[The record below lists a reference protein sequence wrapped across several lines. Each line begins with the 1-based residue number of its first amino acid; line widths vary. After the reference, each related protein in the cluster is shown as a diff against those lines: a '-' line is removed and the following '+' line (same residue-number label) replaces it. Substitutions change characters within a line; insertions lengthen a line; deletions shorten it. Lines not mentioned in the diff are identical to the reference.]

1 MEQEM
6 VRVRRRKT
14 GCPGMKVNRAGA
26 MEYLTFPAFE
36 QTGAVTH
43 LVSTR
48 LGGVSTGDCASL
60 NFSYLRDTDKAA
72 VDENFRRMAEVFGT
86 TPDAFVCSDQ
96 THMTNVRLV
105 IKQDQGKGVTRQ
117 RDYSNIDGL
126 VTDVPGL
133 ILSTFYADCV
143 PLLFLDPVRR
153 AIGCSHSGW
162 RGTVGQM
169 GKATVEAMKNYFGSR
184 PEDILAAIGPS
195 ICRDCYEVGEEVA
208 DAFRT
213 LFGEE
218 TSEVLAEK
226 ENGKYLLDLWK
237 ANEKVLLSA
246 GILKEHLSV
255 TDICTCCNPEY
266 LFSHRASH
274 GKRGNIGA
282 FIMLK
287 GETDT
292 GRRSI

>member
-1 MEQEM
+1 MEQAVKM
-6 VRVRRRKT
+6 LCRKKT
-14 GCPGMKVNRAGA
+14 DYPGMKVSRRKE
-26 MEYLTFPAFE
+26 MEYLTFPIFE
-36 QTGAVTH
+36 ETGAVTH

-60 NFSYLRDTDKAA
+60 NFSYVRDTDKAA
-72 VDENFRRMAEVFGT
+72 VDENFRRMAEVFNAEM
-86 TPDAFVCSDQ
+86 DAFVCSDQ
-96 THMTNVRLV
+96 THTTNVRLV
-105 IKQDQGKGVTRQ
+105 TEKDRGKGVTRQ
-117 RDYSNIDGL
+117 RDYSDVDGL

-143 PLLFLDPVRR
+143 PLLFFDPIHR

-162 RGTVGQM
+162 RGTAGEM
-169 GKATVEAMKNYFGSR
+169 GRVTVEAMEKYFGSR
-184 PEDILAAIGPS
+184 PEDILAAVGPS

-208 DAFRT
+208 EEFEN
-213 LFGEE
+213 LFSGE
-218 TSEVLAEK
+218 SGEVLIEK
-226 ENGKYLLDLWK
+226 GNGKYLLDLWK

-246 GILKEHLSV
+246 GIRKEHLAV

-266 LFSHRASH
+266 LFSHRASR

-287 GETDT
+287 P
-292 GRRSI
+292 

>member
-1 MEQEM
+1 MEQAVKM
-6 VRVRRRKT
+6 LCRKKT
-14 GCPGMKVNRAGA
+14 AYPGMKVSRTKE
-26 MEYLTFPAFE
+26 MEYLMFPAFE
-36 QTGAVTH
+36 ETGMVTH

-60 NFSYLRDTDKAA
+60 NFSYVRDTDKTA
-72 VDENFRRMAEVFGT
+72 VDENFRRMAEVFDT
-86 TPDAFVCSDQ
+86 EMDAFVCSDQ
-96 THMTNVRLV
+96 THTTNVRLV
-105 IKQDQGKGVTRQ
+105 TEKDRGKGVTRQ
-117 RDYSNIDGL
+117 RDYSDVDGL

-143 PLLFLDPVRR
+143 PLLFFDPIHR

-162 RGTVGQM
+162 RGTAGEM
-169 GKATVEAMKNYFGSR
+169 GRVTVEAMEKYFGSR
-184 PEDILAAIGPS
+184 PEDILAAVGPS

-208 DAFRT
+208 EAFRN
-213 LFGEE
+213 LFSGE
-218 TSEVLAEK
+218 SGEVLTEK
-226 ENGKYLLDLWK
+226 GNGKYLLDLWK

-246 GILKEHLSV
+246 GIRREHLSV

-266 LFSHRASH
+266 LFSHRASC

-287 GETDT
+287 P
-292 GRRSI
+292 

>member
-1 MEQEM
+1 MEQAVKM
-6 VRVRRRKT
+6 LCRKKT
-14 GCPGMKVNRAGA
+14 AYPGMKVNRTKE

-36 QTGAVTH
+36 ETGMVTH

-60 NFSYLRDTDKAA
+60 NFSYVRDTDKAA
-72 VDENFRRMAEVFGT
+72 VDENFRRMAEVFDT
-86 TPDAFVCSDQ
+86 EMDAFVCSDQ
-96 THMTNVRLV
+96 THTTNVRLV
-105 IKQDQGKGVTRQ
+105 TEKDRGKGVTRQ
-117 RDYSNIDGL
+117 RDYSDVDGL

-143 PLLFLDPVRR
+143 PLLFFDPIHR

-162 RGTVGQM
+162 RGTAGEM
-169 GKATVEAMKNYFGSR
+169 GRVTVEAMEKYFGSR
-184 PEDILAAIGPS
+184 PEDILAAVGPS

-208 DAFRT
+208 EAFRN
-213 LFGEE
+213 LFSGE
-218 TSEVLAEK
+218 SGEVLTEK
-226 ENGKYLLDLWK
+226 GNGKYLLDLWK

-246 GILKEHLSV
+246 GIRREHLSV

-266 LFSHRASH
+266 LFSHRASC

-287 GETDT
+287 P
-292 GRRSI
+292 

>member
-1 MEQEM
+1 MEQAVKM
-6 VRVRRRKT
+6 LCRKKT
-14 GCPGMKVNRAGA
+14 DYPGMKVSRRKE
-26 MEYLTFPAFE
+26 MEYLTFPIFE
-36 QTGAVTH
+36 ETGAVTH

-60 NFSYLRDTDKAA
+60 NFSYVRDTDKAA
-72 VDENFRRMAEVFGT
+72 VDENFRRMAEVFNAEM
-86 TPDAFVCSDQ
+86 DAFVCSDQ
-96 THMTNVRLV
+96 THTTNVRLV
-105 IKQDQGKGVTRQ
+105 TEKDRGKGVTRQ
-117 RDYSNIDGL
+117 RDYSDVDGL

-143 PLLFLDPVRR
+143 PLLFFDPIHR

-162 RGTVGQM
+162 RGTAGEM
-169 GKATVEAMKNYFGSR
+169 GRVTVEAMEKYFGSR
-184 PEDILAAIGPS
+184 PEDIRAAVGPS

-208 DAFRT
+208 EEFEN
-213 LFGEE
+213 LFSGEAG
-218 TSEVLAEK
+218 EVLIEK
-226 ENGKYLLDLWK
+226 GNGKYLLDLWK

-246 GILKEHLSV
+246 GIRKEHLAV

-266 LFSHRASH
+266 LFSHRASR

-287 GETDT
+287 P
-292 GRRSI
+292 

>member
-1 MEQEM
+1 
-6 VRVRRRKT
+6 
-14 GCPGMKVNRAGA
+14 MKVSRMKE
-26 MEYLTFPAFE
+26 MEYLTFPIFE
-36 QTGAVTH
+36 ETGTVTH

-60 NFSYLRDTDKAA
+60 NFSYVRDTDKAA
-72 VDENFRRMAEVFGT
+72 VDENFRRMAEVFDAEM
-86 TPDAFVCSDQ
+86 DAFVCSDQ
-96 THMTNVRLV
+96 THTTNVRLV
-105 IKQDQGKGVTRQ
+105 TEKDRGKGVTRQ
-117 RDYSNIDGL
+117 RDYSDVDGL

-143 PLLFLDPVRR
+143 PLLFFDPIHR

-162 RGTVGQM
+162 RGTVGEM
-169 GKATVEAMKNYFGSR
+169 GRVMVEAMEKYFGSR
-184 PEDILAAIGPS
+184 PEDILAAVGPS

-208 DAFRT
+208 EEFEN
-213 LFGEE
+213 LFSGEAG
-218 TSEVLAEK
+218 EVLTAK
-226 ENGKYLLDLWK
+226 GNGKYLLDLWK

-246 GILKEHLSV
+246 GIRKEHLAV

-266 LFSHRASH
+266 LFSHRASR

-287 GETDT
+287 P
-292 GRRSI
+292 